1 MDSPL
6 SNLLPM
12 ESISKG
18 SDRSEVALALIV
30 ILLFVPGFS
39 VDSAWAHGVDEYF
52 TFVVGIDRVCNA

>member
-1 MDSPL
+1 
-6 SNLLPM
+6 M